1 MPPELGTCRILGFFF
16 CLLCGLLANSSAKA
30 ADNWVEVKCPHF
42 TVAGNSGEKDLRK
55 ICDQFELYR
64 SMFRSAF
71 PSLQVDPGTPIE
83 IIAAKNEATMKE
95 LLPDMYEVK
104 GHSHAAGLYQAGP
117 TKIYVILQMNLEG
130 DRPYHVLYHEYTHT
144 LVHLNF
150 FHVPLW
156 LDEGLAEYLGNASL
170 DNKQVRIGLVPPGH
184 LYVLQQ
190 NKLLPIET
198 LMAVDHGS
206 PYYNEASRTSVFY
219 AESWALTHYLMLDQ
233 KARQDHLLPKF
244 LDAYTKT
251 GDQVAA
257 AKIAFG
263 DLKKVGETLDNYS
276 RAGSFYNGIV
286 KPPTDA
292 LDKNY
297 ASRALSH
304 AEAATLLGEFLAIHG
319 RPKEAK
325 ELLDAAA
332 KEEPNSAALHEALGL
347 LAYRNGDWEAA
358 TREME
363 EAIRLGTTSFAPY
376 YMVGVRTARGIGSSE
391 EGDTQA
397 IENLN
402 KAIKLNPNF
411 APAYDALALALRNS
425 PSQIS
430 NAVNAELQAVK
441 FDSSNMGF
449 VMNFTFLL
457 LAANRD
463 AEAAA
468 MADKLGKA
476 ANTEEEK
483 RMAEQAMEEVKDQIE
498 RKKREKAMMATMQNS
513 SGSETKQANEVPIA
527 RPSANAAGT
536 AGQGSPAKII
546 VDRAPSVVD
555 GAISE
560 AVCGEGHEITITLG
574 SSGQA
579 VRYHTGDVSL
589 VEIVEGPGRP
599 APELTNCQAWK
610 GRLIRVWFQRQNG
623 KQYAG
628 EIMKLYF
635 F

>member
-1 MPPELGTCRILGFFF
+1 M
-16 CLLCGLLANSSAKA
+16 A
-30 ADNWVEVKCPHF
+30 ADNWVEVKCAHF
-42 TVAGNSGEKDLRK
+42 TIAGNSGEKDLRK

-83 IIAAKNEATMKE
+83 IIAAKNEATMKQ
-95 LLPDMYEVK
+95 LLPDQYEVK
-104 GHSHAAGLYQAGP
+104 GHMHAAGLYQQGP
-117 TKIYVILQMNLEG
+117 TKIYVVLQMNLEG
-130 DRPYHVLYHEYTHT
+130 ERPYHILYHEYTHT

-170 DNKQVRIGLVPPGH
+170 GNKEVRIGLVPAGH

-198 LMAVDHGS
+198 LLAVDHSS
-206 PYYNEASRTSVFY
+206 PYYNESNRTSVFY

-233 KARQDHLLPKF
+233 KARQDHLLPNF
-244 LDAYTKT
+244 LEAYTRT

-263 DLKKVGETLDNYS
+263 DLKKFGNTLDNYA
-276 RAGSFYNGIV
+276 RAGNFYNGIV
-286 KPPTDA
+286 KPSTESV
-292 LDKNY
+292 DKNY

-304 AEAATLLGEFLAIHG
+304 AEVSILLGEFLAIHG

-325 ELLDAAA
+325 ELLGAAA
-332 KEEPNSAALHEALGL
+332 NENPNSAALHEALGL
-347 LAYRNGDWEAA
+347 SAYRNGDWEGA
-358 TREME
+358 TKEME

-376 YMVGVRTARGIGSSE
+376 YMVGAKMARGVDSSE
-391 EGDTQA
+391 EGDAQV

-411 APAYDALALALRNS
+411 APAYDALARALRNS
-425 PSQIS
+425 PSQLA

-441 FDSSNMGF
+441 LDSSNVGYA
-449 VMNFTFLL
+449 MNFTFLL

-463 AEAAA
+463 VDAAA
-468 MADKLGKA
+468 MADKIAKA
-476 ANTEEEK
+476 ASTEVEK
-483 RMAEQAMEEVKDQIE
+483 RMAEQAMERVQDQIE
-498 RKKREKAMMATMQNS
+498 RKKREKEMMVAIQTNSQSATRQTNDVAMAATTENAPGNS
-513 SGSETKQANEVPIA
+513 TKGPPPKV
-527 RPSANAAGT
+527 
-536 AGQGSPAKII
+536 II
-546 VDRAPSVVD
+546 DRAPSVVD
-555 GAISE
+555 GAIAE

-574 SSGQA
+574 SSGRA
-579 VRYHTGDVSL
+579 VRYHAADMNL
-589 VEIVEGPGRP
+589 VEVVEGPGRP
-599 APELTNCQAWK
+599 APELTNCGAWK
-610 GRLIRVWFQRQNG
+610 GRLIRVWFQRQSG
-623 KQYAG
+623 KEYTG
-628 EIMKLYF
+628 EITKLYF